1 MTLLEKFPG
10 IDIDQF
16 DEIMKRRNISE
27 LDSKKNSKR

>member
-1 MTLLEKFPG
+1 MTLLERFPG

-16 DEIMKRRNISE
+16 DEIMKRRNIPE